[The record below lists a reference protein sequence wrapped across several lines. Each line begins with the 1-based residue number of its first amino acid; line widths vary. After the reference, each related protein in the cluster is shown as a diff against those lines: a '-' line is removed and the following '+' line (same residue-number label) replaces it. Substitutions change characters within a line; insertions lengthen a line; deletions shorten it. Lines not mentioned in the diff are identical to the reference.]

1 MNGKT
6 KIEWADRVWNPVVG
20 CTPASAGCAHCYA
33 KRIYERFYQE
43 RPFSQVQL
51 HPERLDDPLHWRYP
65 SRVLVNSMS
74 DLFHYEVSYDFIAD
88 IVETIALSP
97 KHTFMVLTKR
107 PKRMQFIFSE
117 VMKILADNP
126 LPNLWLG
133 VTVENQQAADER
145 IPLLLQTPAAVRF
158 VSVEPMLGPVDLG
171 NYLCLTHSKGGLT
184 LGNYL
189 DWVICGGE
197 TGPGARPMHPD
208 WVVSLRDQCV
218 NANVPFFFKSWGDW
232 EPAYVSMGLN
242 AKYRVFTF
250 PDRETMYRVGKKTA
264 GRILDGEEW
273 NEFPEVE
280 K

>member
-43 RPFSQVQL
+43 RPSSQVQL

>member
-43 RPFSQVQL
+43 RPLSQVQL